1 MMDTIMA
8 IIRRDLSLVMRQG
21 SDAFVVLIFFIVTVT
36 LFPLGVSP
44 DPLILQNLAS
54 GIVWVGALLAAMLS
68 LDRLFQTDYDDG
80 SLELLVLS
88 PYPLEIVVLCKCFVH
103 WLTTGLPIMV
113 ISPVLALMLNIK
125 TGAFLYLITS
135 MALGTPIISL
145 LGAVGAAL
153 VLGSRRSGVLIAL
166 LIIPLTI
173 PILLFGVGAIQ
184 AATEGYSASSPL
196 MFLGAFLLFSI
207 ALCPWVI
214 ASSLRQVVS

>member
-1 MMDTIMA
+1 MGTIMA

-21 SDAFVVLIFFIVTVT
+21 SDAFVVLIFFIVTVS

>member
-1 MMDTIMA
+1 MDTIMA

-135 MALGTPIISL
+135 MALGTPVISL

-196 MFLGAFLLFSI
+196 MFLGALLLFSI
-207 ALCPWVI
+207 TLCPWVI

>member
-1 MMDTIMA
+1 MDTIMA

-184 AATEGYSASSPL
+184 AATEGYNASSPL

>member
-1 MMDTIMA
+1 MDTVMA

-113 ISPVLALMLNIK
+113 ISPVLAFMLNIK

-184 AATEGYSASSPL
+184 AAAEGL
-196 MFLGAFLLFSI
+196 
-207 ALCPWVI
+207 
-214 ASSLRQVVS
+214 SLIHI

>member
-1 MMDTIMA
+1 MDIVMA

-21 SDAFVVLIFFIVTVT
+21 SDAFVILIFFIVTVT

-44 DPLILQNLAS
+44 DALILQNLAS
-54 GIVWVGALLAAMLS
+54 GIVWVGDLLAAMLS

-103 WLTTGLPIMV
+103 WLTTGLPIMA

-125 TGAFLYLITS
+125 TGAFLYLVTS

-153 VLGSRRSGVLIAL
+153 VFGSRRSGVLIAL

-196 MFLGAFLLFSI
+196 MFLGALLLFSI

>member
-1 MMDTIMA
+1 MDTIMA

-125 TGAFLYLITS
+125 TGAFLYLVTS

>member
-1 MMDTIMA
+1 MGTLLA

-21 SDAFVVLIFFIVTVT
+21 SDAFVVLIFFVVTVT
-36 LFPLGVSP
+36 LFPLGVGP

-54 GIVWVGALLAAMLS
+54 GIVWVSALLAAMLS

-88 PYPLEIVVLCKCFVH
+88 PYPLELVVLCKCLVH
-103 WLTTGLPIMV
+103 WLTTGLPIML

-125 TGAFLYLITS
+125 TGAFLYLISS

-145 LGAVGAAL
+145 LGAFGAAL

-173 PILLFGVGAIQ
+173 PILLFGVAAIQ

-196 MFLGAFLLFSI
+196 MFLGALLLFSI

>member
-1 MMDTIMA
+1 MGTIMA

-196 MFLGAFLLFSI
+196 MFLGALLLFSI

>member
-1 MMDTIMA
+1 MGTLLA

-21 SDAFVVLIFFIVTVT
+21 SDAFVVLIFFVVTVT

-54 GIVWVGALLAAMLS
+54 GIVWVSALLAAMLS

-88 PYPLEIVVLCKCFVH
+88 PYPLELVVLCKCLVH

-125 TGAFLYLITS
+125 TGAFLYLISS

-173 PILLFGVGAIQ
+173 PILLFGVAAIQ

-196 MFLGAFLLFSI
+196 MFLGALLLFSI

>member
-1 MMDTIMA
+1 MDTVMA

-125 TGAFLYLITS
+125 TSAFLYLVTS

-196 MFLGAFLLFSI
+196 MFLGALLLFSI

>member
-1 MMDTIMA
+1 MDTIMA

-184 AATEGYSASSPL
+184 AATEGYNASSPL
-196 MFLGAFLLFSI
+196 MYLGALLLFSI

>member
-1 MMDTIMA
+1 MDIVMA
-8 IIRRDLSLVMRQG
+8 LIRRDLSLVMRQG

-125 TGAFLYLITS
+125 TGAFLYLVTS

-196 MFLGAFLLFSI
+196 MFLGALLLFSI

>member
-1 MMDTIMA
+1 MDTIMA

-184 AATEGYSASSPL
+184 VATEGYSASSPL

>member
-1 MMDTIMA
+1 MDTVMA

-44 DPLILQNLAS
+44 DPLILKNLAS

-113 ISPVLALMLNIK
+113 ISPVLAFMLNIK

-196 MFLGAFLLFSI
+196 MFLGALLLFSI

-214 ASSLRQVVS
+214 ASSLRQVV

>member
-1 MMDTIMA
+1 MDTIMA

-135 MALGTPIISL
+135 IALGTPIISL

>member
-1 MMDTIMA
+1 MDTIMA
-8 IIRRDLSLVMRQG
+8 IILRDLSLVMRQG
-21 SDAFVVLIFFIVTVT
+21 SDAFVVLIFFIVTVS